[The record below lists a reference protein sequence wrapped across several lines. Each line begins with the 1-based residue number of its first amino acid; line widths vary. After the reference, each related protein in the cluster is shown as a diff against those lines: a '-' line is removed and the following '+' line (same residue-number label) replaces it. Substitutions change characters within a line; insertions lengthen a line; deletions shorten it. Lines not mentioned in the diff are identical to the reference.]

1 MSSIVVDA
9 ATRDLLRAGGQ
20 VTVKDDKG
28 AILGVVIPTIAGQPT
43 PPPGYVID
51 GEWPSDEEI
60 DRRMREG
67 KRYTIEQV
75 LERLRSLDNA
85 G

>member
-1 MSSIVVDA
+1 MGSIVVDA
-9 ATRDLLRAGGQ
+9 ATRELLLSGGKVEVRDESGALVCRVTRA
-20 VTVKDDKG
+20 KD
-28 AILGVVIPTIAGQPT
+28 AWPA
-43 PPPGYVID
+43 PPPGYVMD

-60 DRRMREG
+60 ERRMREG